1 MLRDATS
8 RARRRQQQQP
18 RRRPSAATSGI
29 RLPNLAYTAL
39 AAVLA
44 LATAAAAIGPPTN
57 SLRLFTMYE
66 IAWVDPQTGQFG
78 ANMTFFRSTAASPA
92 PGWGT
97 LLTFRNKKIAV
108 ENFWD
113 TEQFAAAADGRG
125 NIKITN
131 KEESPPNSVTPGLK
145 ASDAAKGLMR
155 MSLFLNMRLSAPAV
169 LADLTPTNL
178 WLMMPN
184 DRTAIPLVDQLDFS
198 RAPVAGNL
206 PRQPFGP
213 FKQSVAAALAV
224 SEKAAAGPVPSP
236 KGTDLVATVGL
247 WIFTVVF
254 VIAGTAFTIGTVDK
268 MNAARDFRTQSGM
281 SVHSNNQFMQ

>member
-1 MLRDATS
+1 FFFFFFFFPSEGAILAFAADYHRTHSYTHAHTTRTHTHAHSACGCRPTVCEREKEARRELRSASSQENMLRDATS

-18 RRRPSAATSGI
+18 RRRPSAATGGI
-29 RLPNLAYTAL
+29 RQPNLAYTAL

-113 TEQFAAAADGRG
+113 TEQF
-125 NIKITN
+125 
-131 KEESPPNSVTPGLK
+131 
-145 ASDAAKGLMR
+145 DAA
-155 MSLFLNMRLSAPAV
+155 
-169 LADLTPTNL
+169 
-178 WLMMPN
+178 
-184 DRTAIPLVDQLDFS
+184 
-198 RAPVAGNL
+198 
-206 PRQPFGP
+206 
-213 FKQSVAAALAV
+213 
-224 SEKAAAGPVPSP
+224 
-236 KGTDLVATVGL
+236 
-247 WIFTVVF
+247 
-254 VIAGTAFTIGTVDK
+254 
-268 MNAARDFRTQSGM
+268 
-281 SVHSNNQFMQ
+281 